1 MIWRTPAL
9 EFDLSTRA
17 LIMGV
22 LNVTLNSFSDGGKF
36 LTIDSAFAHA
46 CEMAREGAQVIDI
59 GGESTR
65 PGAEP
70 VSEQEE
76 KERVL
81 PVVEVVAKIP
91 GVVVSIDTSKAGV
104 ARAAIERGAAIVN
117 DVTGLRGDP
126 AMIDVVKETGAG
138 IVIMHMQGTPRDMQ
152 TQPRYDDVVG
162 EIREF
167 FRQSFERVLASGIDP
182 MRVVFDPGIG
192 FGKTVAHNLQL
203 LKNFEALRVSARP
216 LAVGVSRKSFIGKLI
231 GTDDVP
237 RRDAATA
244 ALTALL
250 RGQGANIFRVHAVRQ
265 NSDAIRLAEAVLAS

>member
-36 LTIDSAFAHA
+36 VTVNSALVHA
-46 CEMAREGAQVIDI
+46 RAMAAEGARVIDI

-70 VSEQEE
+70 VPEQIE

-81 PVVEVVAKIP
+81 PVVEAVAKIP
-91 GVVVSIDTSKAGV
+91 GVVVSIDTSKASV
-104 ARAAIERGAAIVN
+104 ARAAMELGAAIVN

-126 AMIDVVKETGAG
+126 MMIEVVKETGAG
-138 IVIMHMQGTPRDMQ
+138 VVVMHMQGSPRDMQ
-152 TQPRYDDVVG
+152 IQPRYDDVVG

-182 MRVVFDPGIG
+182 TRVVFDPGIG

-203 LKNFEALRVSARP
+203 LKNFEALRVSDRP
-216 LAVGVSRKSFIGKLI
+216 LAVGVSRKSFIGKLVE
-231 GTDDVP
+231 TDDIP

-244 ALTALL
+244 ALTAML
-250 RGQGANIFRVHAVRQ
+250 RGKGANIFRVHAVRP
-265 NSDAIRLAEAVLAS
+265 NSDALRLAEAILAS